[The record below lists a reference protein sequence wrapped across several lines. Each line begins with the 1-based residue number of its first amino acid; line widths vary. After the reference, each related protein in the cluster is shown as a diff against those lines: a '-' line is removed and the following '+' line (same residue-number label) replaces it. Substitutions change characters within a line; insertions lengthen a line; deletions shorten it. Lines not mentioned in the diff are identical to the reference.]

1 MIAGCSYNNDLD
13 SNYYCEKLNLNCLKK
28 NRRVTFKTSKG
39 DFDVKLYGQNNP
51 VTVNNFIESIEKNI
65 YKNKKF
71 YKIINF
77 PNVQVIY
84 SGLYSENNYDSKD
97 NKNYN
102 KLRPNIPLEIKFK
115 KDIEPR
121 YSSQILDPS
130 EIVNIANF
138 FEKGSLAM
146 VKSGERNSSSTEFF
160 FVTDKIPELDGRY
173 SVFGKVVK
181 GIEILEK
188 ISKKDLIYEIVIS
201 D

>member
-1 MIAGCSYNNDLD
+1 MIAGCSYNNNLD

-71 YKIINF
+71 YKIINY

-84 SGLYSENNYDSKD
+84 SGLYSENDYDSKD
-97 NKNYN
+97 NKNFK
-102 KLRPNIPLEIKFK
+102 KLRPSIPLEIKFK

-130 EIVNIANF
+130 EINNIANF

-160 FVTDKIPELDGRY
+160 FVTNRIPELDGRY

-188 ISKKDLIYEIVIS
+188 INKKDLIYDIIIS
-201 D
+201 N

>member
-1 MIAGCSYNNDLD
+1 MIAGCSYNNDLN

-39 DFDVKLYGQNNP
+39 DFDVKLFGQNNP

-71 YKIINF
+71 YKIINY

-84 SGLYSENNYDSKD
+84 SGLYSENDYDSKD
-97 NKNYN
+97 NKNFK

-130 EIVNIANF
+130 EINNIANF

-160 FVTDKIPELDGRY
+160 FVTDRIPELDGRY

-188 ISKKDLIYEIVIS
+188 INKKDLIYDIIIS
-201 D
+201 N